1 MGVAGE
7 VIQRLEFAEDRDIDR
22 GARGLFQFV
31 EGSDPAAQEQRTQ
44 FIGAERERPHN
55 VIVPVILVPYVRNY
69 NKSAYPPATAIRS
82 MEHRLSAS
90 LGPLLLSESLYCF
103 QSHCGYEGWL

>member
-1 MGVAGE
+1 MRPQTFLVKTGDFTQRIVSAAMGVAGE

-44 FIGAERERPHN
+44 ANRSRKRE
-55 VIVPVILVPYVRNY
+55 
-69 NKSAYPPATAIRS
+69 AA
-82 MEHRLSAS
+82 
-90 LGPLLLSESLYCF
+90 
-103 QSHCGYEGWL
+103 